1 LPASSPPPLEVLP
14 LVPPLVL
21 LPLVPPLVLPLVP
34 PLVLLPLAP
43 PLVLLFEPGLGFDS
57 SEEQLAATSPASA
70 TTDVTVNVI
79 SLWWLIKDLPTKLGH
94 RTSLNL

>member
-57 SEEQLAATSPASA
+57 SEEQLAATSPGER
-70 TTDVTVNVI
+70 DDGRDGECDQ
-79 SLWWLIKDLPTKLGH
+79 SLVAHQRPPH
-94 RTSLNL
+94 EARP